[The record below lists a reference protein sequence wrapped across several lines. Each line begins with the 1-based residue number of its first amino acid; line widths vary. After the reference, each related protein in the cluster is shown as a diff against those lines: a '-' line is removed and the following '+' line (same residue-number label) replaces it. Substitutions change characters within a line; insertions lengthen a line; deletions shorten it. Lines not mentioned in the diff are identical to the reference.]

1 MCKIPRRARNVSDEK
16 TMQLEITAKEQE
28 QLMACIDASVKAAPS
43 SLNAAS
49 VLLPLAVKIQKLS
62 QEENDDGDTDAG
74 V

>member
-1 MCKIPRRARNVSDEK
+1 MSEEK
-16 TMQLEITAKEQE
+16 AMQLEITAKEQE
-28 QLMACIDASVKAAPS
+28 QLMACIDASVKAAPN

-62 QEENDDGDTDAG
+62 QEENDDGNADAG

>member
-1 MCKIPRRARNVSDEK
+1 VSEEK
-16 TMQLEITAKEQE
+16 TMQLEINAKEQE

-62 QEENDDGDTDAG
+62 QEESDDGNADAG